1 MKKKRLSY
9 PPLRKFSCG
18 KILSIMKLS
27 LVLIFAAVISAS
39 ASVDVMSQMVSLD
52 FKDAELS
59 EVLRDLK
66 SQTGHMIVYSADKV
80 QADNIRVS
88 MTMKNVSLERAL
100 EALLKDLPY
109 EYAVEDGSV
118 LIIPAPGKLQQAPP
132 QTTVTGRVTDT
143 GGNPLVGVT
152 VVVQGTAHGVAT
164 DADGQF
170 TLRFPQR
177 DGAILRF
184 SFVGMLNVDIPYTG
198 QTELTVRM
206 ENAASDI
213 DEVVVTGYQTIA
225 REKVTGA
232 TTTVT
237 ADDLSSRHTTN
248 VLDNLEGRI
257 AGLVNYGGKLTIRGT
272 SSLFA
277 ETKPLL
283 VIDGLPVEGDLEDL
297 NPYDIESITVLKDA
311 AAAAIYG
318 ARASNGIIVIATKKA
333 TTQNKIDIEVSA
345 NMTVYQKKNVDYAD
359 NFYLTPAQ
367 QVDLESDY
375 YRWYYNDAP
384 AAADN
389 LTTTGN
395 MIAGTTSGG
404 QITPVQYAYWQL
416 ANGTINETELNSR
429 LAQYRKQN
437 FAADF
442 ADRALRNRMLQQYN
456 VAVRNRTDNFQSN
469 LVFNYKRD
477 NMGIKHANENQLNI
491 FYKGSY
497 DMTRWMTIN
506 FSVNTILQHS
516 NESNSRWASDPFN
529 VPAYYNLMEADGSYA
544 SHIPA
549 STTFYNDYST
559 FADDSEGLR
568 SMRFNHVEE
577 LALDRTK
584 TERQSL
590 RYHGE
595 LLFKVIDGLTFNTQ
609 FIYQTDRFSSDSY
622 SEAES
627 FIMRWLR
634 NVYTERNATT
644 GQFTYLIPEYG
655 GKLVGLN
662 EKGNAWTGRAQV
674 NFNRVFRND
683 HSIDLL
689 AGMEFRETLSEG
701 GSNIYL
707 GWDDQLQSQAT
718 TLVNYTGL
726 TNWRTTYFVPGMY
739 AYQYAYQPYIRDAI
753 APVQERRHRN
763 ASAYANLTYTYKER
777 YNLFGSIRKDYG
789 DIFGL
794 AARFRGSPF
803 LSVGASWNIDR
814 EEFMQ
819 GIGQVNT
826 LKLRASYGSTG
837 NIHQEATSY
846 MTANTRN
853 RNSITGLPMAVVES
867 PGDADLSWEI
877 TNTLN
882 FGVDFSMFEH
892 RLRGTLDWYDKKS
905 SKVFSAKT
913 LESTW
918 GFTSQVMNIADL
930 MNRGFELSIAWDWFR
945 PVEPGGFSWT
955 TSMTASW
962 NKNEVT
968 AVEIQARTAAEMLNI
983 GYREGSPVNS
993 LFSYVFDGLTEDGVQ
1008 SWRGSKDPETGEYA
1022 KVVGVGIQSSKP
1034 DVLVFSGQADPKH
1047 TYAME
1052 NHLAWKGLSL
1062 NVMAVYYGGHKMRVR
1077 QVQAMVGNPYAT
1089 ALGDYYAN
1097 AWTPTNTE
1105 TIVPGIGEHNH
1116 TGGTQP
1122 AVQDN
1127 TDIFVQKADF
1137 LKIRNIVLGYD
1148 LPRNLVSRI
1157 GLDNLS
1163 LRFQIDNPAPLW
1175 TKNDVGVDPETLGLR
1190 RQTSYIFGLNFRF

>member
-1 MKKKRLSY
+1 
-9 PPLRKFSCG
+9 
-18 KILSIMKLS
+18 MKLS
-27 LVLIFAAVISAS
+27 FSLMFFVALAAS
-39 ASVDVMSQMVSLD
+39 ANVSVMPQTVNLDV
-52 FKDAELS
+52 KDVELS
-59 EVLRDLK
+59 AVFRSIED
-66 SQTGHMIVYSADKV
+66 QTGHMIIYSADKV
-80 QADNIRVS
+80 HADKVRVS
-88 MTMKNVSLERAL
+88 ARIEDADLGRAL
-100 EALLKDLPY
+100 DVLLGEPPY
-109 EYAVEDGSV
+109 AYMIDGQSV
-118 LIIPAPGKLQQAPP
+118 LVVPAPDKAVQQPT
-132 QTTVTGRVTDT
+132 QTTVTGIVLDQ
-143 GGNPLVGVT
+143 GGNPLTGVSVT
-152 VVVQGTAHGVAT
+152 MPGTSYGVAT

-177 DGAILRF
+177 DGAVLRF
-184 SFVGMLNVDIPYTG
+184 SFVGMRNVDIPYTG
-198 QTELTVRM
+198 QAELTVRM
-206 ENAASDI
+206 ENAVSDI
-213 DEVVVTGYQTIA
+213 ADVVVTGYQTIA

-232 TTTVT
+232 TATIG
-237 ADDLSSRHTTN
+237 ADELSERYATN
-248 VLDNLEGRI
+248 VLDNLEGKV
-257 AGLVNYGGKLTIRGT
+257 AGLVSYGGKLTIRGT

-318 ARASNGIIVIATKKA
+318 ARASNGIIVIATKRA
-333 TTQNKIDIEVSA
+333 TLQNKIDIEVSG
-345 NMTVYQKKNVDYAD
+345 NLTVYQKKNVDYAD

-375 YRWYYNDAP
+375 YRWFYNDAP
-384 AAADN
+384 AAAEN
-389 LTTTGN
+389 LTTTGS
-395 MIAGTTSGG
+395 MIAGTTSGR

-416 ANGTINETELNSR
+416 ANGAINETELNSR

-456 VAVRNRTDNFQSN
+456 VAVRNRTENFHSN

-477 NMGIKHANENQLNI
+477 NMGIIHANENQLNI

-506 FSVNTILQHS
+506 FSLNTILHRS
-516 NESNSRWASDPFN
+516 NESNSQWASDPFN
-529 VPAYYNLMEADGSYA
+529 VPAYYNLLEADGSYA

-577 LALDRTK
+577 LAFDRTK

-609 FIYQTDRFSSDSY
+609 FVYEANRFSSESY
-622 SEAES
+622 SEADS
-627 FIMRWLR
+627 FIMRWMR

-644 GQFTYLIPEYG
+644 GRFTYLIPEYG
-655 GKLVGLN
+655 GKLVSLN

-674 NFNRVFRND
+674 NFNRVFHKD
-683 HSIDLL
+683 HSIDFL
-689 AGMEFRETLSEG
+689 AGIEFRETLSKG

-726 TNWRTTYFVPGMY
+726 ENWRSTYFVPGIY
-739 AYQYAYQPYIRDAI
+739 ANQYAYQPYIRDAI
-753 APVQERRHRN
+753 APIQEKRHRN

-794 AARFRGSPF
+794 AAQFRGAPF

-819 GIGQVNT
+819 GVEPVNA

-837 NIHQEATSY
+837 NIHQEVTSY

-853 RNSITGLPMAVVES
+853 RNSITGLPMAVIES
-867 PGDADLSWEI
+867 PGDAALSWEI

-905 SKVFSAKT
+905 SKVFSTKT

-918 GFTSQVMNIADL
+918 GFPSQVINMADM
-930 MNRGFELSIAWDWFR
+930 MNRGFELSLAWDWFR

-955 TSMTASW
+955 TSVTASW

-968 AVEIQARTAAEMLNI
+968 SVEVQARTAAEMLII
-983 GYREGSPVNS
+983 GYREGFPVNS
-993 LFSYVFDGLTEDGVQ
+993 LFSYVFDGLTEDGQQ
-1008 SWRGSKDPETGEYA
+1008 SWRGSKNPETGEYA

-1089 ALGDYYAN
+1089 ALADYYAD
-1097 AWTPTNTE
+1097 AWTPTNTG
-1105 TIVPGIGEHNH
+1105 TIVPGIGEHNKA
-1116 TGGTQP
+1116 TGTQP

-1190 RQTSYIFGLNFRF
+1190 RPTSFIFGLNFRF